1 MECIERQCTCSWCI
15 PGYII
20 GAHYDIKYILW
31 EEVYKPPKVKSM
43 NVNPNQNGGGK
54 GGKKLTLITKS

>member
-1 MECIERQCTCSWCI
+1 M

-20 GAHYDIKYILW
+20 GAHYNIKYILR

-43 NVNPNQNGGGK
+43 NVNPDQNGGGRGAK
-54 GGKKLTLITKS
+54 RPPLTVFPP